1 MLQLTTSIL
10 QLWIARVF
18 LACGNARSR
27 GKLTHISPNECEH
40 LTLCE
45 HKGQLNVPSSPEE
58 QGVVKPVWILLVQ
71 DNLMEVMQSMTAA
84 GTIRTDLSDI
94 YHISGCQLGKGSFA
108 EAYTTCPRSKQR
120 LQGRDE
126 DDQNLANVVAK
137 VFITSRFGQ
146 AQRAKG
152 EAAALMACGPHPN
165 IVSFHGIFASNF
177 DTGKQWTL
185 LLKYCEG
192 GSLLDCLR
200 AEGAFKTAL
209 AKQLAT
215 SMLLSLA
222 HIYSMGYMHRD
233 VKPENIL
240 LTATRRFVLGDFGS
254 AVQIPEGQL
263 SRQCFGT
270 PGYLALEVF
279 KQTH

>member
-1 MLQLTTSIL
+1 L
-10 QLWIARVF
+10 
-18 LACGNARSR
+18 LAVMPVVEASSP
-27 GKLTHISPNECEH
+27 TFSPNECEH

-165 IVSFHGIFASNF
+165 IVSFHGTFASNF
-177 DTGKQWTL
+177 DTGKHWTL
-185 LLKYCEG
+185 LLTYCEG

-215 SMLLSLA
+215 SM
-222 HIYSMGYMHRD
+222 
-233 VKPENIL
+233 
-240 LTATRRFVLGDFGS
+240 T
-254 AVQIPEGQL
+254 
-263 SRQCFGT
+263 
-270 PGYLALEVF
+270 
-279 KQTH
+279 